1 MQGIV
6 VAAPGGIVA
15 SVSLAAC
22 AALALGWAWRGR
34 AAGDERRA
42 CRWCGGR
49 LSGPLVSECPDCG
62 ADVSRPHAVHVTHG
76 RRRPVVAAA
85 AVAVILLCMAWLVAA
100 TFSGSRL
107 SAGATDLVGHT
118 PTSWLI
124 TDAGGADAR
133 KRDVALAELARRVA
147 KGELTPPWVQ
157 ALVGRALEEQAN
169 WQRPW
174 AAGWGDVVEAAR
186 TAGQLSDA
194 QWTRYQVQ
202 SLSFIVEPEKETL
215 RRDDSLVLNLFRG
228 PDRLSSRRPSFPL
241 AVEPEGQ
248 ISVAGRTVAYAKGGT
263 EPVVLV
269 AGRSAGPGRR
279 FASMA
284 PIDLRRQPALVN
296 LAGGSQ
302 RVTIGLVVRPVRTES
317 PDGQDADQLVA
328 LPQGRRVEVAGRFV
342 LRDEL
347 PLDELVTPEWK
358 GVWAPP
364 AQKEVLLR
372 AEAKRKAAQHERSAP

>member
-1 MQGIV
+1 M
-6 VAAPGGIVA
+6 
-15 SVSLAAC
+15 
-22 AALALGWAWRGR
+22 
-34 AAGDERRA
+34 
-42 CRWCGGR
+42 
-49 LSGPLVSECPDCG
+49 
-62 ADVSRPHAVHVTHG
+62 
-76 RRRPVVAAA
+76 
-85 AVAVILLCMAWLVAA
+85 LCMTWLVGA

-107 SAGATDLVGHT
+107 SAGATDLVRRT

-124 TDAGGADAR
+124 TDAGGADVR
-133 KRDVALAELARRVA
+133 KRDAALAELARRVA
-147 KGELTPPWVQ
+147 KGELTPAWVQ
-157 ALVGRALEEQAN
+157 ALVGKALEEQAD

-194 QWTRYQVQ
+194 QWIRYQVQ
-202 SLSFIVEPEKETL
+202 SLSFSLEPEKETL
-215 RRDDSLVLNLFRG
+215 RPVDPLVLNLFRG

-269 AGRSAGPGRR
+269 AGDSAGPGRR
-279 FASMA
+279 FASVA
-284 PIDLRRQPALVN
+284 PIDLRRQSALGN

-302 RVTIGLVVRPVRTES
+302 RVTIGLVVRPVRAEWG
-317 PDGQDADQLVA
+317 DGQDADQIVA
-328 LPQGRRVEVAGRFV
+328 LPQGRRVEVGGRFV

-347 PLDELVTPEWK
+347 PLDELVSHEWK

-364 AQKEVLLR
+364 AQREILIR
-372 AEAKRKAAQHERSAP
+372 AEAKRKAPQGQGSAP